1 MDDITEISRIF
12 LLTFISFVVAMAWT
26 PLLTNFLYKFKVAQK
41 LRETSWDGTDVP
53 VYKKFH
59 AHKAG
64 TPTMGGL
71 IVWVTAAVLT
81 LIFNFTRNQT
91 YLPLFVLVT
100 TGMLG
105 AVDDILNMKGRG
117 RIKGLGIRSKF
128 FWQILIAAAG
138 AWWFYYK
145 LGFDTIH
152 VPAVGDFSMGL
163 WYIPFFMVVV
173 IATANAVNIT
183 DGLDG
188 LAGGL
193 LASAFGAFGV
203 IAYMQGNFGIAVFCG
218 IIMGALIAFL
228 WFNINPARFFMG
240 DTGAFALGSTL
251 AVIALLTDS
260 ALVLIIIGLIFV
272 AEAGSSLLQ
281 RFSKKV
287 FKRKIFISAPFHHHL
302 QAIGWSEPKIVM
314 RLWLLGTIF
323 AVIGMVIGVLGM
335 GVK

>member
-1 MDDITEISRIF
+1 VDDITEISRIF
-12 LLTFISFVVAMAWT
+12 LLTFISFIVAMIWT
-26 PLLTNFLYKFKVAQK
+26 PFLTNFLYKYKVAQK
-41 LRETSWDGTDVP
+41 IRETSWDGTDVP
-53 VYKKFH
+53 VYRKFH
-59 AHKAG
+59 THKAG

-81 LIFNFTRNQT
+81 LIFNLSRSQT

-100 TGMLG
+100 TGILG
-105 AVDDILNMKGRG
+105 AVDDVLNMKGKG

-128 FWQILIAAAG
+128 FWQILIAGAG
-138 AWWFYYK
+138 AWWFFCK

-152 VPAVGDFSMGL
+152 IPAVGDFYMGL
-163 WYIPFFMVVV
+163 WYIPFFMLVV

-193 LASAFGAFGV
+193 LAISFSAYAA
-203 IAYMQGNFGIAVFCG
+203 IAYLQGNFGIAVFCG
-218 IIMGALIAFL
+218 TIIGALIAFL

-240 DTGAFALGSTL
+240 DTGAFSLGSTL

-260 ALVLIIIGLIFV
+260 ALVLLIIGFIFV
-272 AEAGSSLLQ
+272 AEAASSLIQ
-281 RFSKKV
+281 RFSKR
-287 FKRKIFISAPFHHHL
+287 FLKRKIFIAAPFHHHL

-314 RLWLLGTIF
+314 RLWLLGAIF
-323 AVIGMVIGVLGM
+323 AIIGLVIGIVGM